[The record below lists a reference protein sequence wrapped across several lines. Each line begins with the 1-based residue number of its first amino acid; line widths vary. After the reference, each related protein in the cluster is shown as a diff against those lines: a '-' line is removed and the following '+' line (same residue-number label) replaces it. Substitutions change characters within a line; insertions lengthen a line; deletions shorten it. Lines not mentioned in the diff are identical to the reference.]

1 MKLALFLT
9 FTAAAAAQSSDP
21 LLAKS
26 CVGCHGVR
34 IIQVQRLSKGAWERE
49 LDKMARWGW
58 PAKDREAVLNHLVQN
73 FGDDKPAAAPVM
85 SQDGRKK

>member
-1 MKLALFLT
+1 MRILLILF
-9 FTAAAAAQSSDP
+9 AAMAANAQMIER
-21 LLAKS
+21 S

-34 IIQVQRLSKGAWERE
+34 IIQTQRLSKGTWERE

-58 PAKDREAVLNHLVQN
+58 PGKDRDAVLAYLVQN
-73 FGDDKPAAAPVM
+73 FGDDKPAPPPVV